1 MPACRPKEVVVAPDR
16 LGKCDLLLARIRRVA
31 ATIPP
36 HPSVS
41 ASRVTDSPQPDSLD
55 RWFTEEVHP
64 HDSQLRAFV
73 RGSFPDVRDVDD
85 VVQESYLRIW
95 KRHGQHPIASVK
107 AFLFKIARHLALNR
121 LRHQRSSPFVV
132 VTDFTVSRVIDSR
145 PDTAERV
152 CSHEEIQILFAAIDA
167 LPGRCREVYI
177 LRKLKG
183 LSQKEIARAMG
194 ISEQTVEV
202 QIVRANRRCEAFLR
216 ARGVLR
222 Q

>member
-1 MPACRPKEVVVAPDR
+1 MKAVLD
-16 LGKCDLLLARIRRVA
+16 DLLARIQSVA
-31 ATIPP
+31 PAIPP
-36 HPSVS
+36 HPPSVN
-41 ASRVTDSPQPDSLD
+41 ASRVTDSPRPDSLD
-55 RWFTEEVHP
+55 RWFAEEVHP

-95 KRHGQHPIASVK
+95 KRHGRHPVASVK
-107 AFLFKIARHLALNR
+107 AFLFKIARHLALNKV
-121 LRHQRSSPFVV
+121 RHQRVSPFVV
-132 VTDFTVSRVIDSR
+132 VTDFTVSSVIDSK

-183 LSQKEIARAMG
+183 LSQKEIARTMG

-202 QIVRANRRCEAFLR
+202 QIVRANRRCAAFLQ

-222 Q
+222 R